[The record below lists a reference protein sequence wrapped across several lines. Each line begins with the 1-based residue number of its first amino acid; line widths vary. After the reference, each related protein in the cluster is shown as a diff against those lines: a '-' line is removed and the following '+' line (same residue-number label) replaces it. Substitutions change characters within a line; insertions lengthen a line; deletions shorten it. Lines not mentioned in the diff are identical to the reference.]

1 MFAILLVVVFLLA
14 AAFPGLTLFSG
25 QVIKQFE
32 TFSLAESIARTGWH
46 PYSTSIPCDG
56 GIRWVLEFPLYA
68 GLGGVFV
75 RLFPETPS
83 IFPVVVF
90 GVFLWA
96 VARLRRRLDP
106 NGPALVWLSVATAP
120 VFLRFSTQFLPDPLA
135 VALLAHGAAS
145 WIGRRRRVASL
156 FFLVAVTVKPT
167 VLFSLFFFLI
177 AYSDWIL
184 DSVGNYRKKFRG
196 VAKEGLRAVAFALPF
211 IAWAISIRTL
221 DIPSPMHEGGLLAIG
236 KDWGILL
243 DPKFYSKFFVWT
255 VFKGVGPILAGFT
268 VYSAICWRKGTD
280 ETLRLLIWSAGI
292 IPYWLVVRRLNVIH
306 DYYSLSFFLPIAL
319 AGAMTVRDLLWNA
332 FPRAPWILR
341 GVLLVSAVQGIGL
354 FVRAG
359 IDNPPLP
366 VAVRPVFCGT
376 EFRSESLMDLPRMK
390 GE

>member
-1 MFAILLVVVFLLA
+1 MFAILLVLVFLVV

-32 TFSLAESIARTGWH
+32 TFSLAESIARTGWN
-46 PYSTSIPCDG
+46 PYATSIPCDG

-68 GLGGVFV
+68 GIGGAFV
-75 RLFPETPS
+75 RLFPEMPS
-83 IFPVVVF
+83 IFPVAVYAL
-90 GVFLWA
+90 FLWA

-106 NGPALVWLSVATAP
+106 NGPVLVWLAVATAP

-135 VALLAHGAAS
+135 VALLAHGVAS
-145 WIGRRRRVASL
+145 WLGRRRGSAAAL
-156 FFLVAVTVKPT
+156 FLAAVTVKPT
-167 VLFSLFFFLI
+167 VIFSLFFFLV

-184 DSVGNYRKKFRG
+184 DSVGDYRKKAKG
-196 VAKEGLRAVAFALPF
+196 LVKEGLRAVVFALPF
-211 IAWAISIRTL
+211 VAWAISLRAL
-221 DIPSPMHEGGLLAIG
+221 AIPSPLHEGGLLAIG

-255 VFKGVGPILAGFT
+255 VFKGVGPILAAF
-268 VYSAICWRKGTD
+268 VAYSAIRWRKGTD
-280 ETLRLLIWSAGI
+280 ETLRLLLWSAGI

-332 FPRAPWILR
+332 SPSAPWILR
-341 GVLLVSAVQGIGL
+341 GLLLASVLQGIGL

-366 VAVRPVFCGT
+366 VAGRPVFCGT
-376 EFRSESLMDLPRMK
+376 EFRSESLMGIPRT
-390 GE
+390 EIE